1 MEKLERVTFVLA
13 NGESVSIDKKY
24 LGTFVLD
31 EISESYER
39 GISSGIFCQ
48 KWANLLI
55 CEVYKLANVKNEFA
69 QLLGSDI
76 VMIKLETIQ
85 QNPFNRTLSTT
96 KYYTYYNIDWCQECD
111 DSNDF
116 QETLISKEGNLYI
129 VISKN
134 EYLEYYFPKKEI
146 NNHKL
151 MEEHFREL
159 GIIK

>member
-1 MEKLERVTFVLA
+1 MERLEKVTFVLA
-13 NGESVSIDKKY
+13 NGESVNINEKY
-24 LGTFVLD
+24 FGTFVLD

-55 CEVYKLANVKNEFA
+55 CEVHKLANAKNEFV
-69 QLLGSDI
+69 QLLSSDI
-76 VMIKLETIQ
+76 AMIKLETIQ
-85 QNPFNRTLSTT
+85 QNPFNRTLATT
-96 KYYTYYNIDWCQECD
+96 KYYTYYIDWCQECD

-151 MEEHFREL
+151 MEKHFREL

>member
-13 NGESVSIDKKY
+13 DGKSISIDAKY

-39 GISSGIFCQ
+39 GISTGIFRQ

-55 CEVYKLANVKNEFA
+55 CEVYKLANAKNEFA
-69 QLLGSDI
+69 HFLSNDI
-76 VMIKLETIQ
+76 VKIKLETIQ
-85 QNPFNRTLSTT
+85 QNPFNRTLFTT
-96 KYYTYYNIDWCQECD
+96 KYYTYYVDWCQERE

-134 EYLEYYFPKKEI
+134 EYLEYYFPEKEM
-146 NNHKL
+146 NDHKL

-159 GIIK
+159 GVIK

>member
-1 MEKLERVTFVLA
+1 MEELERVTFVLA
-13 NGESVSIDKKY
+13 NGESVSIDKKH

-39 GISSGIFCQ
+39 GISSGIFRQ

-55 CEVYKLANVKNEFA
+55 CEVYKLANAKNEFA
-69 QLLGSDI
+69 QLFSSDI
-76 VMIKLETIQ
+76 TMIKLETIQ
-85 QNPFNRTLSTT
+85 QNPFNRTLAAT
-96 KYYTYYNIDWCQECD
+96 KYYTYYIDWCQESD

-116 QETLISKEGNLYI
+116 QETMISKEGNLYI

-146 NNHKL
+146 NNHKF

>member
-13 NGESVSIDKKY
+13 NGESVNINEKY
-24 LGTFVLD
+24 FGTFVLD

-96 KYYTYYNIDWCQECD
+96 KYYTYYIDWCQECD

>member
-1 MEKLERVTFVLA
+1 MEELERVTFVLA
-13 NGESVSIDKKY
+13 NGESVSIDKKH
-24 LGTFVLD
+24 LGTFILD

-39 GISSGIFCQ
+39 GISSGIFRQ

-76 VMIKLETIQ
+76 AMIKFETTQ
-85 QNPFNRTLSTT
+85 QNPFNRTLATT
-96 KYYTYYNIDWCQECD
+96 KYYTYYIDWCQECD

-134 EYLEYYFPKKEI
+134 EFLEYYFPEKEI

-151 MEEHFREL
+151 MEEHFREI
-159 GIIK
+159 GVIK

>member
-1 MEKLERVTFVLA
+1 MERLERVTFVLA
-13 NGESVSIDKKY
+13 NGESVNIDEKY
-24 LGTFVLD
+24 FGTFVLD

-39 GISSGIFCQ
+39 GISSGIFRQ

-55 CEVYKLANVKNEFA
+55 CEVYKDANANQQFA
-69 QLLGSDI
+69 QLLEKDI
-76 VMIKLETIQ
+76 EKIKLDMIER
-85 QNPFNRTLSTT
+85 NPYNRTLVTD
-96 KYYTYYNIDWCQECD
+96 KIHEYYFDWCQN
-111 DSNDF
+111 NDEYNDY

-134 EYLEYYFPKKEI
+134 EYLEYYFPEKEI

>member
-1 MEKLERVTFVLA
+1 MERLEKVTFVLA
-13 NGESVSIDKKY
+13 NGESVNINEKY
-24 LGTFVLD
+24 FGTFVLD

-39 GISSGIFCQ
+39 GISSGIIRQ

-55 CEVYKLANVKNEFA
+55 CEVYKLANAKNEFA
-69 QLLGSDI
+69 QFLSSDI
-76 VMIKLETIQ
+76 AMIKLETIQ
-85 QNPFNRTLSTT
+85 QNPFNRTLATT
-96 KYYTYYNIDWCQECD
+96 KYYTYYIDWCQECD

>member
-13 NGESVSIDKKY
+13 DGKSISIDAKY

-39 GISSGIFCQ
+39 GISFGIFRQ

-55 CEVYKLANVKNEFA
+55 CEVYKLANAKNEFA
-69 QLLGSDI
+69 QLLRSDI
-76 VMIKLETIQ
+76 AMIKLETIQ
-85 QNPFNRTLSTT
+85 QNPFNRTLATT
-96 KYYTYYNIDWCQECD
+96 KYYTYYTDWCQESD

-116 QETLISKEGNLYI
+116 QETMISKEGNLYI

>member
-1 MEKLERVTFVLA
+1 MEELERVTFVLA
-13 NGESVSIDKKY
+13 NGESVSIDKKH

-39 GISSGIFCQ
+39 GISTGIFRQ

-55 CEVYKLANVKNEFA
+55 CEVCKLANAKNEFA
-69 QLLGSDI
+69 HFLSNDI
-76 VMIKLETIQ
+76 VKIKLETIQ
-85 QNPFNRTLSTT
+85 QNPFNRTLATT
-96 KYYTYYNIDWCQECD
+96 KYYTYYIDWCQERE

-134 EYLEYYFPKKEI
+134 EYLEYYFPAKEI

-159 GIIK
+159 GVIK

>member
-39 GISSGIFCQ
+39 GISTGIFRQ

-55 CEVYKLANVKNEFA
+55 CEVYKLANAKNEFA
-69 QLLGSDI
+69 HFLSNDI
-76 VMIKLETIQ
+76 VKIKLETIQ
-85 QNPFNRTLSTT
+85 QNPFNRTLATT
-96 KYYTYYNIDWCQECD
+96 KYYTYYIDWCQERE

-134 EYLEYYFPKKEI
+134 EYLEYYFPAKEI

-159 GIIK
+159 GVIK

>member
-1 MEKLERVTFVLA
+1 MERLERVTFVLA
-13 NGESVSIDKKY
+13 NGESVNIDEKY
-24 LGTFVLD
+24 FGTFVLD

-39 GISSGIFCQ
+39 GISTGIFRQ

-55 CEVYKLANVKNEFA
+55 CEVCKLANAKNEFA
-69 QLLGSDI
+69 HFLSDDI
-76 VMIKLETIQ
+76 VKIKLETIQ

-96 KYYTYYNIDWCQECD
+96 KYYTYYVDWCQESE

-134 EYLEYYFPKKEI
+134 EYLEYYFPTKEI
-146 NNHKL
+146 NDHKL

-159 GIIK
+159 GVIK

>member
-1 MEKLERVTFVLA
+1 MEELERVTFVLA
-13 NGESVSIDKKY
+13 NGESVSIDKKH

-39 GISSGIFCQ
+39 GISSGIFRQ

-55 CEVYKLANVKNEFA
+55 CEVYKLANAKSAFA
-69 QLLGSDI
+69 QLLRSDI
-76 VMIKLETIQ
+76 AMIKLETIQ
-85 QNPFNRTLSTT
+85 QSPFNRALATT
-96 KYYTYYNIDWCQECD
+96 KYYTYYIDWCQVSD

-134 EYLEYYFPKKEI
+134 EYLEYYFPEKEI

>member
-1 MEKLERVTFVLA
+1 MERLERVTFVLA
-13 NGESVSIDKKY
+13 NGESVNIDEKY
-24 LGTFVLD
+24 FGTFVLD

-39 GISSGIFCQ
+39 GISTGIFRQ

-55 CEVYKLANVKNEFA
+55 CEVYKLANAKNEFA
-69 QLLGSDI
+69 QLLNSDI
-76 VMIKLETIQ
+76 VMIKLDTIQ
-85 QNPFNRTLSTT
+85 QNPFNRTLATT
-96 KYYTYYNIDWCQECD
+96 KYYTYYIDWCQERE

-134 EYLEYYFPKKEI
+134 EYLEYYFPAKEI
-146 NNHKL
+146 NNNKL

-159 GIIK
+159 GVIK

>member
-1 MEKLERVTFVLA
+1 MERLEKVTFVLA
-13 NGESVSIDKKY
+13 NGESVNINEKY
-24 LGTFVLD
+24 FGTFVLD

-39 GISSGIFCQ
+39 GISSGIFRQ

-55 CEVYKLANVKNEFA
+55 CEVYKLANTKNEFA
-69 QLLGSDI
+69 QLLSSD
-76 VMIKLETIQ
+76 VAMIKLETIR
-85 QNPFNRTLSTT
+85 QNPFNRTLATT
-96 KYYTYYNIDWCQECD
+96 KYYTYYIDWCQESD

-151 MEEHFREL
+151 MEGHFREL

>member
-13 NGESVSIDKKY
+13 NGESVNINEKY
-24 LGTFVLD
+24 FGTFVLD

-39 GISSGIFCQ
+39 GISSGIFRQ

-69 QLLGSDI
+69 QLFSSDI
-76 VMIKLETIQ
+76 AMIKLETIQ
-85 QNPFNRTLSTT
+85 QNPFNRTLATT
-96 KYYTYYNIDWCQECD
+96 KYYTYYIDWCQERE

-134 EYLEYYFPKKEI
+134 EYLEYYFPAKEI

-159 GIIK
+159 GVIK

>member
-1 MEKLERVTFVLA
+1 MEEVERVTFVLA
-13 NGESVSIDKKY
+13 HGKSVSIDKKH

-39 GISSGIFCQ
+39 GISTGIFRQ

-55 CEVYKLANVKNEFA
+55 CEVYKLANAKNKFA
-69 QLLGSDI
+69 HFLSNDI
-76 VMIKLETIQ
+76 VKIKLETIQ
-85 QNPFNRTLSTT
+85 QNPFNRTLATT
-96 KYYTYYNIDWCQECD
+96 KYYTYYIDWCQERED
-111 DSNDF
+111 FNDF

-134 EYLEYYFPKKEI
+134 EYLEYYFPTKKI